1 MPCLLGNNFLCY
13 FQQTET
19 LANKIPFTQ
28 TWTIAKAICDA
39 LSHVV
44 KACVINQHHGY

>member
-1 MPCLLGNNFLCY
+1 MPCLLGNNCLVLFS
-13 FQQTET
+13 TNRD
-19 LANKIPFTQ
+19 LANKIPSTQ

-44 KACVINQHHGY
+44 KAYVINQNYGY